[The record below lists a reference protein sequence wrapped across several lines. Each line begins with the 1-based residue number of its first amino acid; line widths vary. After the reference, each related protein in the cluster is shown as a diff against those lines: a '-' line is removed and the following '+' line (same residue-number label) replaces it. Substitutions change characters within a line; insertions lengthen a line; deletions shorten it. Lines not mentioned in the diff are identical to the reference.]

1 MHGYKRIG
9 SIAVA
14 SACVLV
20 GGAIGISQSAASTKS
35 SARSAKMPNLRALP
49 RGARPRG
56 ARPKF
61 GARFGGPSGGSVHS
75 VSEVLDKAGTAY
87 ISQTTDSGT
96 ITSVDATADTITLK
110 EGTSTVTYATPTI
123 TIASDAAVT
132 LDGSTSSLSA
142 LAAGDHVTITSS
154 SDGTTVFAT
163 DASFRPAQGPGGN
176 GGWGGGP
183 GPHGAPP
190 SGYRRG

>member
-1 MHGYKRIG
+1 MQGPKRIG
-9 SIAVA
+9 SIGAA
-14 SACVLV
+14 AACVLA
-20 GGAIGISQSAASTKS
+20 GGAIGISQSAAATNSSSHVTKMS
-35 SARSAKMPNLRALP
+35 NTRTPPN
-49 RGARPRG
+49 GARP
-56 ARPKF
+56 AF
-61 GARFGGPSGGSVHS
+61 GAQSGGPGGGSVHS

-110 EGTSTVTYATPTI
+110 EGTSKVTYATPTI
-123 TIASDAAVT
+123 TIASGADVT

-163 DASFRPAQGPGGN
+163 DTSFQPAQRPGGN
-176 GGWGGGP
+176 GGWGGP
-183 GPHGAPP
+183 SSQGAPP
-190 SGYRRG
+190 SGSSAG